1 MAGPRSVGSWA
12 FAAYVLAA
20 GLASLALSRAR
31 SWPGPGAPIGP
42 SAPYAYGLVVALA
55 FIPYAM
61 VARSWLRTGAPSR
74 RSWWIGALLVGLVFI
89 VAPPVQ
95 SHDVFQYVAYG
106 RMQQMH
112 EANPYLVAPSA
123 FPGDPV
129 TRLLGW
135 PNAKSVYGPAWIVPV
150 TAIVTLADGSI
161 RIATV
166 LVKAFAWALVLATG
180 WAIERSIGGATATRG
195 RVAAFLFVCNPL
207 VLTSEALGGHADAS
221 IALAF
226 ALAVFADRRGRERWA
241 AFALWIAV
249 LVKIWAVLPFAV
261 YVLWRARREGPRVL
275 PGLLAAPAAVGAASY
290 SPFWKGPRTL
300 APILDAGFRTSSSL
314 TGAVETALNRSIRV
328 TGWVSRPEAFAAA
341 SVRVGGV
348 GILAALAAW
357 LVMRERTSVDVWG
370 PVALI
375 VAGFILV
382 TPWYLPWYA
391 VGPLALGL
399 CLGGGPSAGAL
410 ALTCT
415 SSLPIPLAAGGAIL
429 RSGSPALAWW
439 VRRR

>member
-1 MAGPRSVGSWA
+1 
-12 FAAYVLAA
+12 
-20 GLASLALSRAR
+20 
-31 SWPGPGAPIGP
+31 
-42 SAPYAYGLVVALA
+42 
-55 FIPYAM
+55 
-61 VARSWLRTGAPSR
+61 
-74 RSWWIGALLVGLVFI
+74 LVFI

-161 RIATV
+161 RIAAV

-180 WAIERSIGGATATRG
+180 WAIERSIGGAAEARG

-207 VLTSEALGGHADAS
+207 VLASEALGGHADAS

-226 ALAVFADRRGRERWA
+226 ALAVLADRRGRERWA
-241 AFALWIAV
+241 ALALSIAV
-249 LVKIWAVLPFAV
+249 LVKIWAVLPFGV
-261 YVLWRARREGPRVL
+261 YVLWRVRREGPRAL
-275 PGLLAAPAAVGAASY
+275 PGLLIGPAALAAVSY

-300 APILDAGFRTSSSL
+300 APILDAGFRTSSSFA
-314 TGAVETALNRSIRV
+314 GAVQAALDRSLRV

-341 SVRVGGV
+341 SVRVAAV
-348 GILAALAAW
+348 AMLAALAAW
-357 LVMRERTSVDVWG
+357 LVLRERTDTDVWT

-375 VAGFILV
+375 VAGFMLA

-415 SSLPIPLAAGGAIL
+415 SSLSIPFAGGGAIL
-429 RSGSPALAWW
+429 RYGAPTLAWR